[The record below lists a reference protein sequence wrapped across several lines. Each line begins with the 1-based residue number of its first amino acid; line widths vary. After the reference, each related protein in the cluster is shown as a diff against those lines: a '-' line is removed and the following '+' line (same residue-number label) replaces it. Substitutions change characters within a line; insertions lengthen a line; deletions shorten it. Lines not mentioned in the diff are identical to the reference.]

1 MRSLDTNILFY
12 ALNADCPEHSACRSL
27 VEMALASPQDWI
39 VAEQVWF
46 ELYRLLRN
54 PLVLSRPLSASE
66 TTQEIDWFRSR
77 SGWARCAWEPYLM
90 DQLKPLWQKDSFPAK
105 RTFDLVL
112 ALTLKAQG
120 VTEFFTRNAKD
131 FHDLG
136 FFAVKNPLSSFL

>member
-1 MRSLDTNILFY
+1 VKSLDTNILFY
-12 ALNADCPEHSACRSL
+12 SMNADCPEYPVCRSL
-27 VEMALASPQDWI
+27 VEQALASPQDWI

-54 PLVLSRPLSASE
+54 PAVLRQPLSASE
-66 TTQEIDWFRSR
+66 TTLRIDWYRSR
-77 SGWARCAWEPYLM
+77 SGWARCAWEPFLM
-90 DQLKPLWQKDSFPAK
+90 DQLKPLWQKDSFPVR

-131 FHDLG
+131 FEDLG
-136 FFAVKNPLSSFL
+136 FFAVKNPFE